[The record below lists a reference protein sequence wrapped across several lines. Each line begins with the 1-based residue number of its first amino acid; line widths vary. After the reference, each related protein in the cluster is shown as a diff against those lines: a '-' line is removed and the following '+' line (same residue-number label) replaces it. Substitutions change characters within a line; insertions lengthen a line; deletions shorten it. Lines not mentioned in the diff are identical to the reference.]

1 MKNYFIIILALSF
14 NSIFSQGV
22 GINTTNPVS
31 KLDVVGLDN
40 DIPTLRI
47 EPQVNPTGS
56 TYGDLSVIGDKLYKY
71 DSLRGKWLSIESSLY
86 NFATSGNAQ
95 VRLEYTGDI
104 EISGPIVPMD
114 ATIVSIAINADS
126 GTRNKGIQLLI
137 NGVNVANNNE
147 SPNNDGLL
155 NMNDFSYLNNNYNL
169 DLKKG
174 DSIMIRLENGTGR
187 VRDVKVELIL
197 KWR

>member
-1 MKNYFIIILALSF
+1 
-14 NSIFSQGV
+14 
-22 GINTTNPVS
+22 
-31 KLDVVGLDN
+31 
-40 DIPTLRI
+40 
-47 EPQVNPTGS
+47 
-56 TYGDLSVIGDKLYKY
+56 
-71 DSLRGKWLSIESSLY
+71 
-86 NFATSGNAQ
+86 
-95 VRLEYTGDI
+95 
-104 EISGPIVPMD
+104 MD